1 MNELENIVK
10 NVVYGGI
17 GAAAALV
24 ETAGGLAR
32 TLVEKGQEAV
42 QANQDTVDDVKRRL
56 KEFCDRLMCDGV
68 MDVSKLNADQRAEL
82 RRQLDLADE
91 ADAAAANAPVTDDD
105 VPVCDEPAEPA
116 EPTYTVPDDEE

>member
-1 MNELENIVK
+1 MDMNELENIVK

-24 ETAGGLAR
+24 ESAGDLAR

-42 QANQDTVDDVKRRL
+42 HANQETVDDVKRRL

-68 MDVSKLNADQRAEL
+68 MDVTKLSPEQRAEL

-91 ADAAAANAPVTDDD
+91 ADAAAVTDDD
-105 VPVCDEPAEPA
+105 VPVCDEPEAA

>member
-24 ETAGGLAR
+24 ESAGDLAR

-42 QANQDTVDDVKRRL
+42 HANQETVDDVKRRL

-68 MDVSKLNADQRAEL
+68 MDVTKLSPEQRAEL

-91 ADAAAANAPVTDDD
+91 ADAAAVTDDD
-105 VPVCDEPAEPA
+105 VPVCDEPEAA